1 MYEGVSEVVF
11 VLDGKLLKVCVLFDV
26 ICVGIVMVL
35 EDCKCYGI
43 VLLMSVGYNIIFV
56 VF

>member
-1 MYEGVSEVVF
+1 MIFGVYLGVCMVSVMMN
-11 VLDGKLLKVCVLFDV
+11 GWLLLICLLVDV

-43 VLLMSVGYNIIFV
+43 VL
-56 VF
+56 